1 MNPTI
6 EIEKLPPAAQKI
18 LDPKAPPALRQ
29 MAAKGISP
37 GLRPHD
43 ALTVIAL
50 LAESEDEA
58 VRATARTTLERLPAP
73 LLNGALAGALLPGVI
88 DAIAVYYARDAAVM
102 EKILMLPGIAMH
114 TVVGVAAAASEPVA
128 ELIATNEE
136 RLLKHPE
143 IIEKLYLNKATRM
156 STADRLIEL
165 AVRNKIELTGV
176 SAYEEAAAAIA
187 GELISEPSPEPT
199 IDDIVF
205 NQTALMAEA
214 LDLDTKLEDT
224 HVLDE
229 ETGEEKIAEKVLP
242 LHAQLAAMTISQRIR
257 RAMLGT
263 SAERALLV
271 RDTNKLVAL
280 AAVKSPMIQENEII
294 RISTARNVSD
304 SVLSAI
310 ARSKQWSSNH
320 TIKFN
325 LVANPRT
332 PFLYASKFIG
342 HLREDELKVLAKS
355 KNTAGIVIQAAKQQ
369 LQRRKKS

>member
-1 MNPTI
+1 MNPIIDIAT
-6 EIEKLPPAAQKI
+6 LPGPAQKI
-18 LDPKAPPALRQ
+18 LDAKAPPALRQ

-43 ALTVIAL
+43 ALTVVAI
-50 LAESEDEA
+50 LAESEDDA
-58 VRATARTTLERLPAP
+58 VRTTARATLEKLPAP
-73 LLNGALAGALLPGVI
+73 LLNGALSGPLLPGVI
-88 DAIAVYYARDAAVM
+88 DAVAVFYATDAAVM

-114 TVVGVAAAASEPVA
+114 TVVAVAALASEAVA

-136 RLLKHPE
+136 RLLRHPE
-143 IIEKLYLNKATRM
+143 IIEKLYMNRATRM

-176 SAYEEAAAAIA
+176 AAYEEAAAAIA
-187 GELISEPSPEPT
+187 NELIPEASAEPT
-199 IDDIVF
+199 YDDIVF
-205 NQTALMAEA
+205 KQTEKLAEA
-214 LDLDTKLEDT
+214 LELEIKPEET

-229 ETGEEKIAEKVLP
+229 ETGEEKVAEKVLP
-242 LHAQLAAMTISQRIR
+242 LHAKLAEMTISQRIR

-263 SAERALLV
+263 AGERALLV

-280 AAVKSPMIQENEII
+280 AAVKSPMIQENEIV

-304 SVLSAI
+304 FVLAAI
-310 ARSKQWSSNH
+310 ARSKQWSANH
-320 TIKFN
+320 TIKYN

-342 HLREDELKVLAKS
+342 HLRDDELKVLAKS
-355 KNTAGIVIQAAKQQ
+355 KNTAGIVIQAAKQT
-369 LQRRKKS
+369 LQRRKKT

>member
-1 MNPTI
+1 MNPVIDIAT
-6 EIEKLPPAAQKI
+6 LPVPAQKI

-29 MAAKGISP
+29 MAARGISP

-43 ALTVIAL
+43 ALTVIAM
-50 LAESEDEA
+50 LAESEDDA
-58 VRATARTTLERLPAP
+58 VRTTARATLERLPAP
-73 LLNGALAGALLPGVI
+73 LLNGALSGPLLPGVI
-88 DAIAVYYARDAAVM
+88 DAIAIYYAADAATM

-114 TVVGVAAAASEPVA
+114 TVVAVAAIGSELVA

-136 RLLKHPE
+136 RLLRHPE
-143 IIEKLYLNKATRM
+143 IIEKLYMNRATRM

-176 SAYEEAAAAIA
+176 TAYEEAAAAIA
-187 GELISEPSPEPT
+187 NELIPEASPEPT
-199 IDDIVF
+199 YDDIVF
-205 NQTALMAEA
+205 KQTEKMAEA
-214 LDLDTKLEDT
+214 LELEVKPEET

-229 ETGEEKIAEKVLP
+229 ATGEEKVAEKVLP

-263 SAERALLV
+263 SGERALLV
-271 RDTNKLVAL
+271 RDTNKLVAM

-304 SVLSAI
+304 SVLAAI
-310 ARSKQWSSNH
+310 ARSKQWSANH

-342 HLREDELKVLAKS
+342 HLRDDELKILAKS
-355 KNTAGIVIQAAKQQ
+355 KNTAGVVIQAAKQQ